1 MKFLSYLLVATC
13 MVSCIRS
20 DMDLK
25 TLQSIISKNSFTN
38 KLNVND
44 EMKFYRPDGVQ
55 DIEFEDFLSDNDVI
69 AIDQGDFNQDGEE
82 DYIANVVNN
91 FNRSSVAPPEF
102 FPIVITLKN
111 GKYFIYKLDKFY
123 DAKSAGK
130 KLTID
135 DKDYILFFHRDPE
148 DKMKIKQDTFRF
160 VNNILEQYSKISEL
174 K

>member
-1 MKFLSYLLVATC
+1 MKSILYFLVAIC
-13 MVSCIRS
+13 LVSCIRS

-25 TLQSIISKNSFTN
+25 TLQSLISKNSFTN

-82 DYIANVVNN
+82 DYLANVVNN
-91 FNRSSVAPPEF
+91 FNRSSVAPPQF

-130 KLTID
+130 KLKID
-135 DKDYILFFHRDPE
+135 DKDYVLFFHRDQE
-148 DKMKIKQDTFRF
+148 DEMKIKQDTFRF

>member
-1 MKFLSYLLVATC
+1 MKSIFYFLIAICL
-13 MVSCIRS
+13 VSCIRS

-25 TLQSIISKNSFTN
+25 TLQSLISKNSFTN

-69 AIDQGDFNQDGEE
+69 SIDQGDFNQDGED

-135 DKDYILFFHRDPE
+135 DKDYVLFFHREPE
-148 DKMKIKQDTFRF
+148 EDMKIKQDTFRF
-160 VNNILEQYSKISEL
+160 VNNILEQYSKVQE
-174 K
+174 

>member
-1 MKFLSYLLVATC
+1 MKIFSYLLITIC
-13 MVSCIRS
+13 LVSCIRS

-25 TLQSIISKNSFTN
+25 TLQSLISKNSFTN

-44 EMKFYRPDGVQ
+44 EMKYYRPDGVE
-55 DIEFEDFLSDNDVI
+55 DIQFENFLSKNDVMT
-69 AIDQGDFNQDGEE
+69 IDQGDFNQDGEE

-135 DKDYILFFHRDPE
+135 DKDYVLFFHREPE
-148 DKMKIKQDTFRF
+148 ENMKIKQDTFRF
-160 VNNILEQYSKISEL
+160 VNNILEQYSKIQE
-174 K
+174 